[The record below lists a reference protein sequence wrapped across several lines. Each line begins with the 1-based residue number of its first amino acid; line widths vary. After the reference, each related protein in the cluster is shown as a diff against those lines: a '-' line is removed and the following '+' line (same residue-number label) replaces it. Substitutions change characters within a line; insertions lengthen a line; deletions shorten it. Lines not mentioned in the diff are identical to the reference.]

1 MQGLPG
7 GRGLCGTAVK
17 VGKALADPQ
26 LHVHVEDCEKI
37 ISLKL
42 PHVLFLAQRD
52 RRRAEIGTLKMTF
65 KVWQDRLQMGEHAP
79 IWVME
84 GKGKGGTH
92 FDRSQG

>member
-52 RRRAEIGTLKMTF
+52 RRRA
-65 KVWQDRLQMGEHAP
+65 R
-79 IWVME
+79 
-84 GKGKGGTH
+84 
-92 FDRSQG
+92 